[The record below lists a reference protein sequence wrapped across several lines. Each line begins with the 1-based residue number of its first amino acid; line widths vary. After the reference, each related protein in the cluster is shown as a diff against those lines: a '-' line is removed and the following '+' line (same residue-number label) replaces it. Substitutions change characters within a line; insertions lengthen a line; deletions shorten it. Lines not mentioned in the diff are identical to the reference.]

1 MLKILTGHAMLID
14 VILPFSLS
22 RYITVLRI
30 FLFTAYSMFPNG
42 SKSIS
47 SSMYPKNKKKYIYS
61 LFYSPSDKKF
71 HSHRVVHVT
80 RSWHVSIPNV
90 NFSQFH
96 PLPIASFRAEQPW
109 CPKRATLPPNS
120 ESVSLPLSPSLWLI
134 TIPMIFLETPNPFI
148 SFYFWSRF
156 WPQLLEFRGSPS
168 FQIFEILFNR
178 RALLI
183 S

>member
-1 MLKILTGHAMLID
+1 MLHCPPHCHATSQSLEFSCLQPIRCFQTVRNPFPRLCTQKI
-14 VILPFSLS
+14 
-22 RYITVLRI
+22 
-30 FLFTAYSMFPNG
+30 
-42 SKSIS
+42 
-47 SSMYPKNKKKYIYS
+47 KKKYIYF

-80 RSWHVSIPNV
+80 GSWHVSIPNV

-120 ESVSLPLSPSLWLI
+120 ESVSLSLSPSLWLI